1 MKELF
6 FRKTVDQSLLKSG
19 LTIPKEL
26 QNKLL
31 ESIGVALSK
40 GEKETIRVLIDGNE
54 YEATLTNVNFSEGVT
69 DREVIQIRY
78 STGSPICQVLNKVFT
93 RSAAYIMQKGTDGK
107 AGIIPDDQKEYI
119 EVYVADVKTL
129 EFECHPIMN
138 TMKEEFLKYLGGA
151 RDLSGYQRSYKL
163 VFCKSFFERLSDSG
177 DVAAYVE
184 FQKPNCR
191 N

>member
-31 ESIGVALSK
+31 ESIGVALTK
-40 GEKETIRVLIDGNE
+40 GDKETIRVLINGNE
-54 YEATLTNVNFSEGVT
+54 YKATLTNVNFSEGVT

-78 STGSPICQVLNKVFT
+78 STGSPICQALNKVFA
-93 RSAAYIMQKGTDGK
+93 RSATYIMQKGPDGK

-119 EVYVADVKTL
+119 EIYVTDSKTL
-129 EFECHPIMN
+129 EFECHSI
-138 TMKEEFLKYLGGA
+138 TKTIKEEFLKYL
-151 RDLSGYQRSYKL
+151 RESSRKQ
-163 VFCKSFFERLSDSG
+163 
-177 DVAAYVE
+177 
-184 FQKPNCR
+184 
-191 N
+191 